1 MAAETRVGIIGCGM
15 ILGAYIRH
23 TKPYPFL
30 RVTRLADLDVDRAK
44 AAAAKF
50 EVSEAGSV
58 EELLGDDSISVVVNL
73 TIPAAHAEVSLAA
86 LEAGKHVYSEKP
98 LATDLT
104 EGRAILD
111 AAERHGLRVGCAPDT
126 FLGGGGQ
133 TCRALIDQGAI
144 GEPVGAL
151 AFFLNRGMETW
162 HPNPGFFYQRGAGPM
177 MDVGVYYV
185 TALVNLLGP
194 VRRVSGSARVS
205 FPEREITSEPLRGQR
220 IRVETPTHIAGTLD
234 FEQGAIGTIVAS
246 NDVCASEVPRIE
258 VFGAEGTISVPDPNR
273 FDGPVRLFRRST
285 GAWEDVPHTHP
296 SDVGRGMGLADMVQ
310 ALAEDR
316 PHRCSGEMAFHV
328 LETMLAVEASSE
340 RGMHNE
346 LASRC
351 AQPAALE

>member
-1 MAAETRVGIIGCGM
+1 MAAETRVGIIGCGT

-205 FPEREITSEPLRGQR
+205 FAEREITSEPLRGQR